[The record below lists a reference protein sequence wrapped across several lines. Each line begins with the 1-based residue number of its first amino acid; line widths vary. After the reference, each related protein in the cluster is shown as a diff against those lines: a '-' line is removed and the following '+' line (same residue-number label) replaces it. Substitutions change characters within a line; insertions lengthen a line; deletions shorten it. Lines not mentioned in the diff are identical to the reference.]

1 MKKKS
6 ASRKD
11 GYILTEILVALII
24 ASIAFALVLGAIAH
38 SASATHTIGQ
48 TIKEVIQ
55 ERNSYV
61 ENRTT
66 VFQADQQ

>member
-1 MKKKS
+1 MKKKR

-11 GYILTEILVALII
+11 GYVFTEILVALII
-24 ASIAFALVLGAIAH
+24 TAVAFALVLGAIAH
-38 SASATHTIGQ
+38 SASAAHTIGR
-48 TIKEVIQ
+48 TVKEVIL

-66 VFQADQQ
+66 VFQVDSQ

>member
-1 MKKKS
+1 MKKKHTS
-6 ASRKD
+6 SRD

-24 ASIAFALVLGAIAH
+24 ASIAFAILLGAIAH
-38 SASATHTIGQ
+38 SAFATHTISQ
-48 TIKEVIQ
+48 TIKEVIL
-55 ERNSYV
+55 ERNTYV